1 MRVTVLE
8 QMMKDGKGEGFFF
21 LSIFG
26 KKLRRKLEG
35 TKELKKERTK
45 ENENDDSSSTD
56 ITDLALVRGLDRC
69 FRSGGVDNE
78 R

>member
-1 MRVTVLE
+1 
-8 QMMKDGKGEGFFF
+8 MKDGKGEGFFF

-56 ITDLALVRGLDRC
+56 ITDLVLVRGFDGC
-69 FRSGGVDNE
+69 FRGRGVDKKC
-78 R
+78 